1 MKAPPF
7 CTFYAKSPKK
17 SIDAHAGTCYN
28 YHGKL
33 WTKLSERK
41 ENGGDGMRGA
51 KGNILRKIGRA
62 AWKTVLVLLS
72 VLVLAV
78 LVLWTIPL
86 FERPADAAVSGSGD
100 WMAALPDDIPLDRIS
115 IPGTHDTG
123 TANAQLAFFS
133 RCQHQGIARQLAD
146 GFRYLDIRLAVRKT
160 KGGNTLVLMHGVT
173 LCRETY
179 LPWGKPLTLASVL
192 ADCYAFLDAHPGET
206 ILFTVS
212 RERGADSVAEIQTL
226 LADAVR
232 EQPGYWYAGD
242 GSRLPTLG
250 EARGTLVLLR
260 RFNDDAGLGTESGIH
275 FDWHDQGGYSD
286 PPQAYSE
293 GYELSEDV
301 RLFVED
307 RYEYETA
314 EKWDAYRA
322 PIEASDTE
330 QILPLR
336 FLSTKGHAEFG
347 HPYRFARRLN
357 ALLLENGALPG
368 WTVVDFGTAAAA
380 EKIYSL
386 NFSAESP

>member
-1 MKAPPF
+1 M
-7 CTFYAKSPKK
+7 
-17 SIDAHAGTCYN
+17 H
-28 YHGKL
+28 
-33 WTKLSERK
+33 
-41 ENGGDGMRGA
+41 GA
-51 KGNILRKIGRA
+51 KGNIARKIGKA
-62 AWKTVLVLLS
+62 ALGTVFVFLS
-72 VLVLAV
+72 LLVLAV

-86 FERPADAAVSGSGD
+86 FERPADDAVSGSAD
-100 WMAALPDDIPLDRIS
+100 WMAALPDDIPLECLS
-115 IPGTHDTG
+115 IPGTHDAG

-133 RCQHQGIARQLAD
+133 RCQHGDAARQLAD
-146 GFRYLDIRLAVRKT
+146 GFRYLDIRLAVRET
-160 KGGNTLVLMHGVT
+160 KDGKTLVLMHGVT

-192 ADCYAFLDAHPGET
+192 EDCYAFLDAHPGET

-212 RERGADSVAEIQTL
+212 RERSEDSVSEIQTL
-226 LADAVR
+226 LAEAVR

-250 EARGTLVLLR
+250 EARGTLVLFR

-286 PPQAYSE
+286 PSQAYAE
-293 GYELSEDV
+293 GYALSEDV

-307 RYEYETA
+307 RYEYETG
-314 EKWDAYRA
+314 EKWDAYCA
-322 PIEASDTE
+322 PIDVPETGE
-330 QILPLR
+330 ILPLR
-336 FLSTKGHAEFG
+336 FLSTKGHAEYG